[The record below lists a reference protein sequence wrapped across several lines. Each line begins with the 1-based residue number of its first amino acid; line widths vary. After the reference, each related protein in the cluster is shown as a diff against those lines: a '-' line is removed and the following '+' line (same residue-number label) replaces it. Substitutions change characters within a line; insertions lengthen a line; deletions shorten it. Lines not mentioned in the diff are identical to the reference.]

1 LKPAVT
7 FVAKT
12 PWIDRA
18 LHAVLTH
25 HAIVPLKH
33 ALRDGYWKVAGRS
46 IANPPLSATVR
57 SVLFVCKGNICRSPF
72 AAGLAHRLAQEAGLS
87 GLRIASAGLAAS
99 QAARSP
105 QEACTT
111 AAEYGVRLGLEP
123 PVQIS
128 AALAAEFDAIV
139 AMEAWQAIELR
150 NRFPALRDRVF
161 LLPLVEQPPAFGYA
175 RYHIEDPFGHGYDA
189 FVASFSRIE
198 RALRAFVGALSSA
211 RGPARNHEA
220 HPAAG
225 RLAADRREAR
235 DAASSARR

>member
-1 LKPAVT
+1 MKPAVT
-7 FVAKT
+7 VVAKT

-25 HAIVPLKH
+25 HAIVPLKR
-33 ALRDGYWKVAGRS
+33 ALRNGYWEVAGRS
-46 IANPPLSATVR
+46 IANPALPATVR

-87 GLRIASAGLAAS
+87 GLRIASAGLTAS

-105 QEACTT
+105 QDACTT

-161 LLPLVEQPPAFGYA
+161 LLPLLEQPPAFGYP
-175 RYHIEDPFGHGYDA
+175 RYHIEDPFGHGYEA
-189 FVASFSRIE
+189 FLASFSRIE

-211 RGPARNHEA
+211 RGSGRDHEM
-220 HPAAG
+220 HPPAG
-225 RLAADRREAR
+225 RLADRRDAR